1 MNENDLLYRPGLLA
15 DQRILVTGGGTGLG
29 LVMAEAFLLLG
40 ADVVICGR
48 RRAVLEDA
56 ADDLRHRHGGAITAV
71 ACDIRSPEEI
81 DAMLDTIWA
90 DGPLSA
96 LVNNAAG
103 NFLSRTEDLT
113 PGGFDAISR
122 IVLRGGFLVTAAC
135 GRRWLRD
142 GLAASVVSILASWID
157 GAAPYTVPSAM
168 SKAGIEMMTRSLA
181 VEWAPRGIRLNAI
194 APGAFP
200 TEGVQAHLR
209 SGEPAL
215 EEGGANSGN
224 PMGRNGRMTELANL
238 AAFLVSPGV
247 DYLTGQT
254 IAIDGGDHLV
264 RMPGLSERASW
275 SDEQW
280 RAERESVRAYDRTHR
295 THRDQP

>member
-1 MNENDLLYRPGLLA
+1 VNENDLLYRPGLLA
-15 DQRILVTGGGTGLG
+15 GQRILVTGGGTGLG

-40 ADVVICGR
+40 TDVFICGR
-48 RRAVLEDA
+48 RRTVLEDA
-56 ADDLRHRHGGAITAV
+56 ADELRRRHGGVITALV
-71 ACDIRSPEEI
+71 CDIRSPEEI
-81 DAMLDTIWA
+81 DAMLDEIWVG
-90 DGPLSA
+90 GPLSA

-122 IVLRGGFLVTAAC
+122 IVFRGGFLLTAAC
-135 GRRWLRD
+135 GRRWLRE
-142 GLAASVVSILASWID
+142 GVRASVVSILASWID
-157 GAAPYTVPSAM
+157 GAVPYTVPSAM

-181 VEWAPRGIRLNAI
+181 VEWAPRGIRLNAV

-209 SGEPAL
+209 PGEPAL
-215 EEGGANSGN
+215 VAGGPNDGN
-224 PMGRNGRMTELANL
+224 PMGRNGRMAELANL
-238 AAFLVSPGV
+238 VAFLVSPGV

-254 IAIDGGDHLV
+254 ITIDGGDHLV
-264 RMPGLSERASW
+264 RMPGLGERASW

-280 RAERESVRAYDRTHR
+280 RAERESVRAYDRAN
-295 THRDQP
+295 RDGA

>member
-1 MNENDLLYRPGLLA
+1 MNENDLLYRRGLLEG
-15 DQRILVTGGGTGLG
+15 QRILVTGGGTGLG
-29 LVMAEAFLLLG
+29 VVMADAFLMLG
-40 ADVVICGR
+40 ADVFICGR
-48 RRAVLEDA
+48 RPAVLEEA
-56 ADDLRHRHGGAITAV
+56 ADRLRRRHGGLIRALP
-71 ACDIRSPEEI
+71 CDIRSDDEI

-90 DGPLSA
+90 GGPLTA

-122 IVLRGGFLVTAAC
+122 IVFRGGFLLTAAC

-142 GLAASVVSILASWID
+142 GVAASVVSILASWID
-157 GAAPYTVPSAM
+157 GAVPYTVPSAM

-194 APGAFP
+194 APGSFP

-209 SGEPAL
+209 PGEPVL
-215 EEGGANSGN
+215 EAGGPDEGN

-247 DYLTGQT
+247 EYLTGQT
-254 IAIDGGDHLV
+254 ITIDGGAHLL
-264 RMPGLSERASW
+264 RTPGLAERASW

-280 RAERESVRAYDRTHR
+280 RAERESVREYDRTHR
-295 THRDQP
+295 GS